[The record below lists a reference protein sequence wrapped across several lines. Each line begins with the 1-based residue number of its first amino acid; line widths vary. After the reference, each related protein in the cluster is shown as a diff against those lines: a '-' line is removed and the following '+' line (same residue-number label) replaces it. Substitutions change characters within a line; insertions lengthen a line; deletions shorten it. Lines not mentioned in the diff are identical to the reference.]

1 MVPTAPHTLGIP
13 EACRGLFGKCHVV
26 TQNFGTFCSEIC
38 NSICHAVVYF
48 HYSKNLCTASSTEP
62 SSAPSQEMGCPR
74 GTQHHQPSHPML
86 PAIPLPGPAIGK
98 QWDVH
103 WATPKY
109 RLGDTAVRASI
120 NDSIDWHDAM
130 VGDVKCTWKITNV
143 LGPLC
148 WQAQIF
154 FSAVVIIIIMII

>member
-62 SSAPSQEMGCPR
+62 SSAPSPA
-74 GTQHHQPSHPML
+74 QHRARRWAAREVHSITSHPIPCCL
-86 PAIPLPGPAIGK
+86 PSLCLVQPLGSNGTSTEQPQNNAWVTRLFVPPSMIPLTDMM
-98 QWDVH
+98 QWWV
-103 WATPKY
+103 
-109 RLGDTAVRASI
+109 
-120 NDSIDWHDAM
+120 M
-130 VGDVKCTWKITNV
+130 
-143 LGPLC
+143 
-148 WQAQIF
+148 
-154 FSAVVIIIIMII
+154 